1 MYGPDAVV
9 AVVGDDEVRE
19 TVVDGVMN
27 VLEEVITADDAKAE
41 VAAAVAVFVE
51 GEVAIESTMTVS

>member
-27 VLEEVITADDAKAE
+27 VLEEVITADDARAE